1 MTAQVV
7 LDKIKN
13 GESNTQEFKRCG
25 GSIEKDVLESVC
37 SFLNRFGGDIFL
49 GVLDDG
55 TINGVPEKAADTLIR
70 NLTNLCNNAN
80 VFNPVCVVS
89 CETVK
94 IEDKTII
101 VVHVPPSS
109 TVHSLKGK
117 VYDRS
122 GDV

>member
-55 TINGVPEKAADTLIR
+55 TINGVPEKAADALIR

-80 VFNPVCVVS
+80 VFDPVCVVS

-94 IEDKTII
+94 IVNAGEKFPNFAGLIFPLLSKKI
-101 VVHVPPSS
+101 
-109 TVHSLKGK
+109 
-117 VYDRS
+117 Y
-122 GDV
+122 